1 MDLFLREAAD
11 RIGED
16 DVLTRIDARMEWR
29 LFSPIL
35 KRGWGRSGSGPQGY
49 DPLVLFKCLLIGQWH
64 GLSAPKLERA
74 LKLRLDFMLFCGL
87 GLPAPVP
94 DEVPDETTHCRFRTA
109 LVKGGVHFDLP
120 AEVCRRSEDH
130 GLKLQETEAVIVD
143 ATPVKSAARPRSH
156 IDAPQDRAEDEAA
169 DDPDIYWTYISVPI
183 LMRDG

>member
-1 MDLFLREAAD
+1 MGGLLDLFLREAAD
-11 RIGED
+11 RIGAD

-87 GLPAPVP
+87 DLHAPVP
-94 DEVPDETTHCRFRTA
+94 DERPIAGFA
-109 LVKGGVHFDLP
+109 L
-120 AEVCRRSEDH
+120 R
-130 GLKLQETEAVIVD
+130 
-143 ATPVKSAARPRSH
+143 
-156 IDAPQDRAEDEAA
+156 
-169 DDPDIYWTYISVPI
+169 W
-183 LMRDG
+183 

>member
-87 GLPAPVP
+87 GLHAP
-94 DEVPDETTHCRFRTA
+94 VPDETTHCRFRNA
-109 LVKGGVHFDLP
+109 LMKGGTMIERARQIAAP
-120 AEVCRRSEDH
+120 CA
-130 GLKLQETEAVIVD
+130 GAIV
-143 ATPVKSAARPRSH
+143 TGS
-156 IDAPQDRAEDEAA
+156 
-169 DDPDIYWTYISVPI
+169 
-183 LMRDG
+183 